1 MIDTVERVKD
11 IEFDQLVSRVWVL
24 NLLRSGKLLPDIC
37 KLCNI
42 ASPNQGKHQ
51 LKFFRAHSSA
61 G

>member
-1 MIDTVERVKD
+1 MIDTVEGVKD
-11 IEFDQLVSRVWVL
+11 IEFDKFVSGERVL
-24 NLLRSGKLLPDIC
+24 KLLRSGKLLPDIC